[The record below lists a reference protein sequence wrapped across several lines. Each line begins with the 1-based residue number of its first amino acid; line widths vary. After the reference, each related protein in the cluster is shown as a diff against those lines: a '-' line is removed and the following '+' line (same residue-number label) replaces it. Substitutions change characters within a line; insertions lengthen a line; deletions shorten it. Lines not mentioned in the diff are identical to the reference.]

1 MFLTLSGSGMD
12 LRHIDRVTTP
22 PDISHTGGPLGPPV
36 KFATWRDPLSRF
48 ELGYPLAWRLEAEDG
63 VAVHSN
69 RLASFARV
77 DVFPRPELSWAEFQ
91 AALAG
96 RGALTIRKELP
107 GTPRRLLGILES
119 DGKRFNFEARA
130 FTRGTETILLSTGS
144 DAVAGPNKHY
154 ETQVLRAI
162 QRVFRIL

>member
-22 PDISHTGGPLGPPV
+22 DIPYTGGPVGPPV
-36 KFATWRDPLSRF
+36 KFGFRRDPLSRF

-63 VAVHSN
+63 VAVQSN
-69 RLASFARV
+69 RLTSFARV
-77 DVFPRPELSWAEFQ
+77 DVFPRPELSWAEYQ

-107 GTPRRLLGILES
+107 ESPRRLLGTLECG
-119 DGKRFNFEARA
+119 GKRFDFQARA
-130 FTRGTETILLSTGS
+130 FTRGTETIVLSTGC
-144 DAVAGPNKHY
+144 DAVAGPTRNY
-154 ETQVLRAI
+154 EAQVLRAI
-162 QRVFRIL
+162 HRVFKIL

>member
-1 MFLTLSGSGMD
+1 MFLTLSGGGMD
-12 LRHIDRVTTP
+12 LRHIDRVTTR
-22 PDISHTGGPLGPPV
+22 DIPYSTGPVGPPV
-36 KFATWRDPLSRF
+36 KFAVWRDPLSRF

-63 VAVHSN
+63 VAVQSN

-77 DVFPRPELSWAEFQ
+77 DVFPRPELPWAEFQ

-107 GTPRRLLGILES
+107 ENPRRLIGTLECG
-119 DGKRFNFEARA
+119 GKRFDFQARA
-130 FTRGTETILLSTGS
+130 FTRGTETIVLSTGC
-144 DAVAGPNKHY
+144 DAVAGPLKHY
-154 ETQVLRAI
+154 EAQVLRAI